1 MGEQHKFIKNTGWLI
16 FDKILHMTMSL
27 VVTGAVARYLGDH
40 DYGIINYGLSF
51 VNIFT
56 IITKLGIDSIIVNE
70 LVKDREKEGEIIGTT
85 IGLRL
90 ISSLLSL
97 VVTYI
102 FVWILNPSNGIV
114 IAVTIIESIA
124 LLGLAFDTIDYYF
137 QSKLMSK
144 YSALS
149 RTLSYPLVCLYR
161 LVMVFMKADVKWFGW
176 ATVFDAAFIGV
187 FLVVFYYKNKGPK
200 LKFSWGMGKY
210 LMSHGKHFILANLL
224 VTVYTQMDRLM
235 LGSMAG
241 QDQVGIYSAAMTIA
255 NLWIFI
261 PNALIDSA
269 RPLILSLKA
278 ENHEAAYQKRWRQ
291 LYAGIIWISIL
302 AGVFVMI
309 FGRLV
314 VRIIYGMGYMSAV
327 SVLMILIWSRLFSL
341 LGLLR
346 TTWMLCEDCEQ
357 YVKYFVGLGAI
368 LNVVLNSL
376 LIPQL
381 GADGAAIA
389 TLITEIG
396 SSLLISMW
404 YKKTRPLTYVIWDA
418 LRLKGIR

>member
-137 QSKLMSK
+137 QSKLM
-144 YSALS
+144 
-149 RTLSYPLVCLYR
+149 
-161 LVMVFMKADVKWFGW
+161 
-176 ATVFDAAFIGV
+176 I
-187 FLVVFYYKNKGPK
+187 
-200 LKFSWGMGKY
+200 
-210 LMSHGKHFILANLL
+210 
-224 VTVYTQMDRLM
+224 
-235 LGSMAG
+235 
-241 QDQVGIYSAAMTIA
+241 
-255 NLWIFI
+255 
-261 PNALIDSA
+261 
-269 RPLILSLKA
+269 
-278 ENHEAAYQKRWRQ
+278 
-291 LYAGIIWISIL
+291 
-302 AGVFVMI
+302 
-309 FGRLV
+309 
-314 VRIIYGMGYMSAV
+314 
-327 SVLMILIWSRLFSL
+327 
-341 LGLLR
+341 
-346 TTWMLCEDCEQ
+346 
-357 YVKYFVGLGAI
+357 
-368 LNVVLNSL
+368 
-376 LIPQL
+376 
-381 GADGAAIA
+381 
-389 TLITEIG
+389 
-396 SSLLISMW
+396 
-404 YKKTRPLTYVIWDA
+404 
-418 LRLKGIR
+418 

>member
-1 MGEQHKFIKNTGWLI
+1 MGEHKFIKNTGWLI

-97 VVTYI
+97 VVTYK

-114 IAVTIIESIA
+114 IAVTIIESVA

-200 LKFSWGMGKY
+200 LKFSWEMGKY

-302 AGVFVMI
+302 AGIFVMI

-327 SVLMILIWSRLFSL
+327 SVLMIPIWSRLFSL

-346 TTWMLCEDCEQ
+346 TTWMRCEDCEQ

-368 LNVVLNSL
+368 MNVVLNSL

-404 YKKTRPLTYVIWDA
+404 YKKTRPLTSVIWDA